1 MRAGGGTPREGG
13 ARQASQPPPSW
24 ILGHHVLYLQR
35 LLVHINQISKVA
47 PPGKKSPF
55 RVNQKVALPGKK
67 SPLQLREFKLQLR
80 EFKLQL
86 RKILP

>member
-1 MRAGGGTPREGG
+1 MLAG
-13 ARQASQPPPSW
+13 PPPSW
-24 ILGHHVLYLQR
+24 ILAARCLNHQR

-47 PPGKKSPF
+47 LPGKKSPL